1 MGQNSTQV
9 AYGFGQMGSA
19 YTDLAKPIVPP
30 QGMVIVAIQFLAENT
45 PTVLTPEKRDDR
57 GPGFVSISGST
68 TDIVGVADNYMN
80 FHGIT
85 TAHCDTAATYAAGD
99 YVSIAAAAG
108 TQDHS
113 KIQVGQYVLLVADAD
128 HEGAGITIDSE
139 TPIPIYSGPNQ
150 QGVKVIGIADGT
162 GGTTSGDPKLSAQ
175 ITPTTSQSL
184 IFLGPEQGAGGLTA
198 AGQAYPAGTTI
209 YGRWTTITPSAAG
222 VICYFGK

>member
-1 MGQNSTQV
+1 MGQNSTEV
-9 AYGFGQMGSA
+9 AYGFGQLGSA

-30 QGMVIVAIQFLAENT
+30 QGMVIVAITFLADNT
-45 PTVLTPEKRDDR
+45 PTVLTPEKLDSR
-57 GPGFVSISGST
+57 GPGYVSISGT
-68 TDIVGVADNYMN
+68 TSDIVGVADNYMN

-85 TAHCDTAATYAAGD
+85 TANCDTATTYAAGAD
-99 YVSIAAAAG
+99 VSIAAASG

-113 KIQVGQYVLLVADAD
+113 KIQVGQYVLLVNDAD

-150 QGVKVIGIADGT
+150 QGVKVTGIA
-162 GGTTSGDPKLSAQ
+162 SNGDPQLSAQ

-184 IFLGPEQGAGGLTA
+184 IFLGPEQGAGGITA
-198 AGQAYPAGTTI
+198 ASQVFPKGVTI
-209 YGRWTTITPSAAG
+209 YGRWTTFTPSAAG